1 MGIKWN
7 DIGVFIC
14 IKPIKSTSKN
24 NFNYYLVCI
33 GAWFADFDLDA
44 TMVTTMSITTFGPGI
59 TQEAISTFIHSST
72 ASHVLSHPQYT
83 IFTHPSPVSV

>member
-44 TMVTTMSITTFGPGI
+44 TMVTTMSITTFGSGI

-72 ASHVLSHPQYT
+72 ASHVLSHPRYT